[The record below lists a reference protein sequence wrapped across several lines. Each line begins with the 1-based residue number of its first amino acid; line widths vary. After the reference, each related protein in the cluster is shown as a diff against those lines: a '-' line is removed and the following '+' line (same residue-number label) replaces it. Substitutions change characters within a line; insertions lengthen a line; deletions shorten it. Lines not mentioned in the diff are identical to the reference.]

1 MLIYSHRRLNK
12 GITMKVSEKD
22 KAKTREK
29 ILNASVDII
38 IEKGFKSASMREIAR
53 HAGVGDATIYNYFP
67 SKEKLLY
74 GYCEY
79 IQQQVMEALQD
90 IEDFHEYTLHEQLQQ
105 LIDTEL
111 QLWLPAREFLQEV
124 FKLTYHSP
132 TTGSSLLSKT
142 KTINTQMVTDM
153 LEAAIEVGEIPDQPY
168 QELLPKLFWDYQTGV
183 LAYWLK
189 DDSEGFANTTQ
200 FVDKSMVII
209 SNILDQGMIGK
220 SLDLISFL
228 FRTHVMTSFESLVDK
243 TSDST
248 ADESAETETISKRG
262 FMKDKNK
269 PKQKSKSS
277 NKAKAETKGKVE

>member
-1 MLIYSHRRLNK
+1 
-12 GITMKVSEKD
+12 MKVSKED

-79 IQQQVMEALQD
+79 IQQQVMENLQSID
-90 IEDFHEYTLHEQLQQ
+90 NFHEYTLHEQLQQ

-111 QLWLPAREFLQEV
+111 ELWLPAREFLQEV

-142 KTINTQMVTDM
+142 KALNTQMVTDM
-153 LEAAIEVGEIPDQPY
+153 LEAAIEVEEIPDQPY

-200 FVDKSMVII
+200 FVDKSMEII

-220 SLDLISFL
+220 SMDLISFL
-228 FRTHVMTSFESLVDK
+228 FRTHIMKSFESLVNTEHNSSVNNETDP
-243 TSDST
+243 
-248 ADESAETETISKRG
+248 ESPSKRG
-262 FMKDKNK
+262 FMKGDKQDTKKKNK
-269 PKQKSKSS
+269 KEREKSK
-277 NKAKAETKGKVE
+277 

>member
-1 MLIYSHRRLNK
+1 
-12 GITMKVSEKD
+12 MKVSEKD
-22 KAKTREK
+22 KAKTRVK
-29 ILNASVDII
+29 ILNASVDVI

-67 SKEKLLY
+67 TKEKLLY

-79 IQQQVMEALQD
+79 IQQQVMETLQG
-90 IEDFHEYTLHEQLQQ
+90 IENFHEYTLHEQLQQ
-105 LIDTEL
+105 LIDTQL
-111 QLWLPAREFLQEV
+111 QLWQPAREFLLEV
-124 FKLTYHSP
+124 FTLTYHSP
-132 TTGSSLLSKT
+132 STGSSLLQET
-142 KTINTQMVTDM
+142 KALNTKMVTDM
-153 LEAAIEVGEIPDQPY
+153 LEAAIEVGEIPVQPY

-189 DDSEGFANTTQ
+189 DESDWYANTTQ

-243 TSDST
+243 NMNGATGESDKSKNN
-248 ADESAETETISKRG
+248 SKRP
-262 FMKDKNK
+262 FMAENTTSAKTRKNK
-269 PKQKSKSS
+269 KKS
-277 NKAKAETKGKVE
+277 